1 MVTYFYLKIINF
13 NDKKLKG
20 ARVNIGIILASL
32 GSIPESI
39 NNFSR
44 KVLMLQNITRFTK
57 NLVPDLL

>member
-1 MVTYFYLKIINF
+1 MVTYFYLKIINL